1 MNIEALRLA
10 KEVENIKINT
20 DIFLSVNAMSRLV
33 AEQYKKNHLHSDQ
46 TNEGDNKKI
55 LNDILTDKLEIDN
68 HGIYDKDGQTLRRLE
83 EL

>member
-33 AEQYKKNHLHSDQ
+33 AEQYKKAHNSTDQ
-46 TNEGDNKKI
+46 SMRNEHEQ
-55 LNDILTDKLEIDN
+55 LFNDIIPPGTGLDN
-68 HGIYDKDGQTLRRLE
+68 DEIYDIKTGQTIGELE
-83 EL
+83 

>member
-33 AEQYKKNHLHSDQ
+33 AEQYKKAHNSTDQ
-46 TNEGDNKKI
+46 SMSYEHNK
-55 LNDILTDKLEIDN
+55 NN
-68 HGIYDKDGQTLRRLE
+68 Q
-83 EL
+83 

>member
-46 TNEGDNKKI
+46 TNEDDNEKI

-68 HGIYDKDGQTLRRLE
+68 YGVYDKDGQTLRRLDE
-83 EL
+83 V